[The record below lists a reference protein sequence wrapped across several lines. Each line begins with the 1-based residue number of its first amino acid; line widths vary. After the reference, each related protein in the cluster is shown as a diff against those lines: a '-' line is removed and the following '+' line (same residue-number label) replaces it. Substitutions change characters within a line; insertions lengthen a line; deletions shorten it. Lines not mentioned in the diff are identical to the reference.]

1 MTRFLK
7 VAAAVLLLLA
17 GAGCSALSELPG
29 LPPHSLPARLEYL
42 LFVLQDRSGEYLFFI
57 GAVYAGLLLLKKRRW
72 VGAAAVFLLG
82 IAWLAFH
89 LPVSLYLESL
99 GVDSFA
105 ETKNFNLEEARF
117 WFQTLRENLHPD
129 LSLKKLVA
137 YLAFSLL
144 SFYALQ
150 HFLARREFTR
160 RHAPLIKLCL
170 VAVLVGLA
178 FQHTS
183 SKALPSA
190 ACGSGSNADRQD
202 R

>member
-1 MTRFLK
+1 
-7 VAAAVLLLLA
+7 
-17 GAGCSALSELPG
+17 
-29 LPPHSLPARLEYL
+29 
-42 LFVLQDRSGEYLFFI
+42 
-57 GAVYAGLLLLKKRRW
+57 
-72 VGAAAVFLLG
+72 
-82 IAWLAFH
+82 
-89 LPVSLYLESL
+89 
-99 GVDSFA
+99 
-105 ETKNFNLEEARF
+105 
-117 WFQTLRENLHPD
+117 
-129 LSLKKLVA
+129 VA